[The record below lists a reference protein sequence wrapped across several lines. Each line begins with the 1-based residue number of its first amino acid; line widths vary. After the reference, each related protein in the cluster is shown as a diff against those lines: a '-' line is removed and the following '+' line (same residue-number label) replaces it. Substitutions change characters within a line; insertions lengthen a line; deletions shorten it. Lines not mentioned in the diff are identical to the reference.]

1 LERGDIGMLGYDAG
15 PQSGLDAFI
24 SSSLIRALGLD
35 APKPGPPRAFYFKM
49 CMEEPPPRPN
59 FSKL

>member
-1 LERGDIGMLGYDAG
+1 MLGYDVG